1 MVIKMF
7 RWKWPFFHCTLKLT
21 TRLFELRNLFKA
33 KHVPI
38 AFNMYTIVEAVSF
51 LSLKLLNVM
60 ICGHN
65 LRLESSLFCGSSCT
79 WIIDFGIHNKCPIKK
94 LHLLDKNPF
103 CQHPWNYSIS
113 CLVVCHRKLSN
124 DDVQCGL
131 LWKCKHVDRRSIPF
145 QIDT

>member
-7 RWKWPFFHCTLKLT
+7 RWKWPFLHCTLKLT

-79 WIIDFGIHNKCPIKK
+79 
-94 LHLLDKNPF
+94 
-103 CQHPWNYSIS
+103 
-113 CLVVCHRKLSN
+113 
-124 DDVQCGL
+124 
-131 LWKCKHVDRRSIPF
+131 
-145 QIDT
+145 

>member
-21 TRLFELRNLFKA
+21 TPLFELRNLFKA

-79 WIIDFGIHNKCPIKK
+79 
-94 LHLLDKNPF
+94 
-103 CQHPWNYSIS
+103 
-113 CLVVCHRKLSN
+113 
-124 DDVQCGL
+124 
-131 LWKCKHVDRRSIPF
+131 
-145 QIDT
+145 